1 MAEVLRAEAKT
12 AGNSQRACKPRTY
25 SAAPRPQ
32 VRAAAR
38 RSLVTFHRWKV
49 TRRRRDQKT
58 NTTRVTRKRHK
69 RNKNCPPPP
78 AQAVFKSEKR
88 TETGSISR
96 HKTAQKSE
104 Q

>member
-12 AGNSQRACKPRTY
+12 AGSNQRACKPRTY
-25 SAAPRPQ
+25 SAAPHPR

-58 NTTRVTRKRHK
+58 KTTRVTRKK
-69 RNKNCPPPP
+69 
-78 AQAVFKSEKR
+78 QKR
-88 TETGSISR
+88 TAYIQ
-96 HKTAQKSE
+96 H
-104 Q
+104 